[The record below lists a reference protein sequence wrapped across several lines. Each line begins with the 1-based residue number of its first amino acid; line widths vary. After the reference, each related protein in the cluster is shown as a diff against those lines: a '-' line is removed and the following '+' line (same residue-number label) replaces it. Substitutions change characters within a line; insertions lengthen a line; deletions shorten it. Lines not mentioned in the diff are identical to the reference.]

1 MTPKRKKLLK
11 FIQEYIAKNDMSPS
25 YEEMLK
31 HLGYSPKSKS
41 MMLKMLL
48 GLQDEGYITRVI
60 GRHRSIKIN
69 ERE

>member
-1 MTPKRKKLLK
+1 MTPKRKKLLN
-11 FIQEYIAKNDMSPS
+11 FIEEYIAKNEMSPC
-25 YEEMLK
+25 YVEMLE

>member
-1 MTPKRKKLLK
+1 MTPKRKKLLN
-11 FIQEYIAKNDMSPS
+11 FIRGYIAKNDIAPS
-25 YEEMLK
+25 YEEMLE

>member
-1 MTPKRKKLLK
+1 MTPKRKKLLN
-11 FIQEYIAKNDMSPS
+11 FIQEYIAKNDMSTT

-31 HLGYSPKSKS
+31 QLGYSQKSKY

-48 GLQDEGYITRVI
+48 GLQDEGYINRVI

>member
-1 MTPKRKKLLK
+1 
-11 FIQEYIAKNDMSPS
+11 
-25 YEEMLK
+25 
-31 HLGYSPKSKS
+31 
-41 MMLKMLL
+41 MLL

>member
-1 MTPKRKKLLK
+1 
-11 FIQEYIAKNDMSPS
+11 MSPS